1 MLHRVCRQAPLH
13 SSLKLSSP
21 ALQLRHI
28 LCLVS
33 DAAAACPVF
42 GRRTARAHY
51 LQPPPQLAFKLPP
64 RMLELASLQPWC
76 HGNKQRVRLLCCCR
90 PLSVL
95 AFRLARANCRH
106 EGHRAMEQRAIACIM
121 MRGIRMPVLRMWTG
135 STLDASRSR
144 DQRGQKRER
153 EE

>member
-1 MLHRVCRQAPLH
+1 
-13 SSLKLSSP
+13 
-21 ALQLRHI
+21 
-28 LCLVS
+28 
-33 DAAAACPVF
+33 
-42 GRRTARAHY
+42 
-51 LQPPPQLAFKLPP
+51 
-64 RMLELASLQPWC
+64 
-76 HGNKQRVRLLCCCR
+76 
-90 PLSVL
+90 L

>member
-1 MLHRVCRQAPLH
+1 MPHRVCRQAPFH

-21 ALQLRHI
+21 ALQRRVSHI
-28 LCLVS
+28 MCLVLN
-33 DAAAACPVF
+33 AAAACPDF

-64 RMLELASLQPWC
+64 RLLELASLQPWC

-95 AFRLARANCRH
+95 AFRLARATGRH
-106 EGHRAMEQRAIACIM
+106 EGHRAMEQRAITHIL
-121 MRGIRMPVLRMWTG
+121 MRCFGMLALRMCRGTARKG
-135 STLDASRSR
+135 EATSEKSRCVIL
-144 DQRGQKRER
+144 
-153 EE
+153 